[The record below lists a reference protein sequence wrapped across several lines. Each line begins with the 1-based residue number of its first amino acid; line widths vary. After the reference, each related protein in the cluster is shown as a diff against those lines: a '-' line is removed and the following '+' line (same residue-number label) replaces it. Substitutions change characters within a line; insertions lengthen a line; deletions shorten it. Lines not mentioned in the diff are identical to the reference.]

1 MANNK
6 VIYGNT
12 TIMDIT
18 DTTAEAAD
26 VAEGAVFYDKAGVR
40 TVGIGSGGGVFV
52 AVAGT
57 TTYDE
62 LKSALD
68 SRKKIVLINDYNG
81 VDGGSTGR
89 CIPSYVYYSA
99 LHICME
105 FVAEG
110 KLQYIEVN
118 KQNQWSFSEAPIM
131 TSYEPATDEYY
142 GAIKTNPSE
151 SITLNADGQLVVGG
165 RLGQFPNGGVYYP
178 TNIAPTD
185 VGSSSF
191 LMTDG
196 AKEISIAQRTFAI
209 MAGANITCKST
220 AAGSTTYRVSNTQAN
235 RFTLAAVIGGRAALS
250 QADAAENGTA
260 AITSI
265 TFANGGSLTTPYFG
279 DTESSNDII
288 VTLARSINPSAATTQ
303 IRVYGKNNATDNILV
318 GQGVGANGG
327 KVISLGQS
335 TYAGGNQNIAFGNSV
350 YVNANNS
357 VGMGHT
363 MFINKQYCFGAG
375 QGHDF
380 KNGANGTA
388 AVGTWSNISARTK
401 FAVGDGT
408 ADNARSNIFEVRNN
422 SGATEMIVKSPNGT
436 KYKVVV
442 ADDGTLSTTIAD

>member
-6 VIYGNT
+6 VIYGNEV
-12 TIMDIT
+12 IMDIT

-62 LKSALD
+62 LKSAID

-99 LHICME
+99 NLICME
-105 FVAEG
+105 LVAEV
-110 KLQYIEVN
+110 KLHFIEVN

-178 TNIAPTD
+178 TNIAPTG

-209 MAGANITCKST
+209 MAGANITCKSA
-220 AAGSTTYRVSNTQAN
+220 AAGSTTYRVSNTQTN
-235 RFTLAAVIGGRAALS
+235 RFALAAVVGGRAALS

-260 AITSI
+260 AISSI
-265 TFANGGSLTTPYFG
+265 TFANGGNLTVPYFG
-279 DTESSNDII
+279 ANENSNDII
-288 VTLARSINPSAATTQ
+288 VTLARSINPNAATTQ
-303 IRVYGKNNATDNILV
+303 IRVYGKNNSTDNILV

-327 KVISLGQS
+327 KAISLGQS
-335 TYAGGNQNIAFGNSV
+335 TYAGGNQNIAFGNAT

-363 MFINKQYCFGAG
+363 MLVNKQYCLGAG

-380 KNGANGTA
+380 TNGSNGTT
-388 AVGTWSNISARTK
+388 AVGTWSTISSKSK
-401 FAVGDGT
+401 FVVGNGT
-408 ADNARSNIFEVRNN
+408 AYDQRSNIFEVQDN

-436 KYKVVV
+436 RFKIKVSDTGEITATAV
-442 ADDGTLSTTIAD
+442 